1 MWYIID
7 MYAVPTIGVNVI
19 YYKHRS
25 STVIGAANRA
35 DNHNCVCATIKC
47 LKAMLVEFTKLL

>member
-1 MWYIID
+1 